1 MLDATRFRGLSQWVL
16 CLGALLG
23 GALAL
28 PAGALVHVPGDAPT
42 IQAGINIAVPPDT
55 VVVAPGVYNE
65 HIQLRTRVNV
75 FGAGPDVTI
84 IEGGGVAIDVVKA
97 VSVTQ
102 VTFRGFTVRGAV
114 SGGSLPGGA
123 GVFVN
128 LPTAPIRIEDIRAVG
143 NDFGI
148 AVFNGYAHSGP
159 DITRCEIAGNNFYG
173 LTDPGN
179 GLVSGCVIF
188 ANARSGIRQAGNSCT
203 PQIVGNTIW
212 GNLGDGFD
220 YWNDFPATLRNNIF
234 AANGGFGIR
243 ERAPGTFVDPIV
255 QYNLFWDNAS
265 GNYYDVQSG
274 TIKNTATE
282 INAMPNADA
291 NLVEDPLLCDP
302 PDDFFLCE
310 DSPAVGAGMG
320 GADIGAHGVGC
331 GPCGPMAVGDPGAA
345 LTPSVHLRSFPNPT
359 AAATTMV
366 FTLEGAAPVILRIH
380 DAEGRVVRTL
390 LQRELAAGEHQ
401 VSWDAR
407 DQSGTPAPAGAY
419 ILDLRAGDLQIASK
433 VLVLGGR

>member
-1 MLDATRFRGLSQWVL
+1 MFCAAHSRDLVRFVA
-16 CLGALLG
+16 CLGIFLG
-23 GALAL
+23 GVLAL
-28 PAGALVHVPGDAPT
+28 PAAAIVHVPGDAPT

-55 VVVAPGVYNE
+55 VVVAPDVYNE
-65 HIQLRTRVNV
+65 HIQLRSRVDV

-84 IEGGGVAIDVVKA
+84 IDGGGVAIDVVKA
-97 VSVTQ
+97 LSVTQ

-128 LPTAPIRIEDIRAVG
+128 TPTAPIRIEDVRSTG

-148 AVFNGYAHSGP
+148 AVFNGYNHSGP
-159 DITRCEIAGNNFYG
+159 DITHCEISSNNFYG
-173 LTDPGN
+173 LYDPGN
-179 GLVSGCVIF
+179 GLVTGCVMF
-188 ANARSGIRQAGNSCT
+188 GNARSGIHQSGNSCT
-203 PQIVGNTIW
+203 PQIIGNTVW

-220 YWNDFPATLRNNIF
+220 YWNDFPATVRNNIF
-234 AANGGFGIR
+234 ASNGGFGIR

-255 QYNLFWDNAS
+255 QYNLFWDNAA

-274 TIKNTATE
+274 TIKNTAVE
-282 INAMPNADA
+282 INDMPNAEA
-291 NLVEDPLLCDP
+291 NIVEDPLLCDP
-302 PDDFFLCE
+302 PADFHLCE

-320 GADIGAHGVGC
+320 GVDIGAYGVGC
-331 GPCGPMAVGDPGAA
+331 GPCGPMAVGDPVLTEGASMG
-345 LTPSVHLRSFPNPT
+345 LHSFPNPV
-359 AAATTMV
+359 ATTTTLV
-366 FTLEGAAPVILRIH
+366 FRLEASAPVVLRVH

-401 VSWDAR
+401 IAWDAT
-407 DQSGTPAPAGAY
+407 DQNGAPAPAGAY